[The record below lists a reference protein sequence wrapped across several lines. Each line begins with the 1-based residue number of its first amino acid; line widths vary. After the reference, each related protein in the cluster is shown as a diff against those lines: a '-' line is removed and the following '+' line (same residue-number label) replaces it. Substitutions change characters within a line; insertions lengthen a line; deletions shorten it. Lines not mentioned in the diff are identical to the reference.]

1 MCVGLSLE
9 MYESVCVGVWV
20 WSNSPLIYLEVE
32 RQELMNEAKKK
43 DNKNVIQAKMDKT
56 FSIRRLEV
64 VTGSPAVTEF
74 KERWPA
80 LFFEAEVSTG
90 I

>member
-1 MCVGLSLE
+1 
-9 MYESVCVGVWV
+9 MYESVCVDVRV
-20 WSNSPLIYLEVE
+20 WSNSPLIHLEVE
-32 RQELMNEAKKK
+32 RQELMNETKKK

-64 VTGSPAVTEF
+64 VRGSPAVAEF

-80 LFFEAEVSTG
+80 LFCEAEASTG